1 MSARS
6 PLAANCALAVSAR
19 PSHLY
24 AGVFVPHPI
33 KERNVRRLALAA
45 PLVGMLAA
53 TGAFAADP
61 PAADPALAQF
71 RQAYTTGTGLSY
83 VVIKDD
89 KGERIYRYG
98 EASRQ
103 AAQKDMRGF
112 MLFTCNSPHVFVVDN
127 PPDKAAL
134 LKARVVKVGEP
145 EFKDLDA
152 KYISGCR
159 NPFVKSAVPKNK

>member
-6 PLAANCALAVSAR
+6 PLAANCALAVSTR

-45 PLVGMLAA
+45 PLIGMLAA

-89 KGERIYRYG
+89 KNYAPPYNMTPVVRKEVADKNPKLV
-98 EASRQ
+98 EALNAVS
-103 AAQKDMRGF
+103 AKLNNETMAK
-112 MLFTCNSPHVFVVDN
+112 LNATVDV
-127 PPDKAAL
+127 DKKTPEEVAETF
-134 LKARVVKVGEP
+134 LKQNG
-145 EFKDLDA
+145 L
-152 KYISGCR
+152 I
-159 NPFVKSAVPKNK
+159 